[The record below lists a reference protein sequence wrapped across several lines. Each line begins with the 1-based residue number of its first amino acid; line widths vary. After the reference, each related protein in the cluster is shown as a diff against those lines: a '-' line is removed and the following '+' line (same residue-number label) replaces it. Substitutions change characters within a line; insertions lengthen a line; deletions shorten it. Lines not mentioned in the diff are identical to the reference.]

1 MLAKVCFMLIHK
13 IKEDE
18 YQDDINGRMRCI
30 KYKIFVKNV
39 EKVLDVLEGW
49 RIPGNFDD
57 LAFRNARGD
66 KLQVKIRE
74 VKRQTENSH
83 LN

>member
-1 MLAKVCFMLIHK
+1 M
-13 IKEDE
+13 
-18 YQDDINGRMRCI
+18 
-30 KYKIFVKNV
+30 KNV